1 MPKSYSPES
10 THIKPTKINKETL
23 AAIGRLIRA
32 FAEIEDL
39 LTLHI
44 CNLTSVP
51 EGRIIVLL
59 GRTAMSK
66 LLEIAEYFAKTAGAN
81 ALAAHKNVFN
91 RTFQDALGC
100 RNAVAHGTLLGRTQ
114 HKELTF
120 LTAKTEVPTGT
131 ATVLVVESYLPKNII
146 AYAKMAELAVPLI
159 EKNLMLRALRQAR
172 LRKPLSPHPKGLRQ
186 QSGKQKQ

>member
-1 MPKSYSPES
+1 MPKSYSPEC
-10 THIKPTKINKETL
+10 THIKPTNINKETL

-59 GRTAMSK
+59 SRTA
-66 LLEIAEYFAKTAGAN
+66 TAGAN

-131 ATVLVVESYLPKNII
+131 ANLLVVESYLPKNII

-159 EKNLMLRALRQAR
+159 EKNLMLQALRQAR

>member
-23 AAIGRLIRA
+23 AARGRLIRA

-66 LLEIAEYFAKTAGAN
+66 RLEIAEYFATTAGRTPWPLTRMSLTEHSKMP
-81 ALAAHKNVFN
+81 LAA
-91 RTFQDALGC
+91 A
-100 RNAVAHGTLLGRTQ
+100 TLWR
-114 HKELTF
+114 
-120 LTAKTEVPTGT
+120 
-131 ATVLVVESYLPKNII
+131 
-146 AYAKMAELAVPLI
+146 MA
-159 EKNLMLRALRQAR
+159 RY
-172 LRKPLSPHPKGLRQ
+172 
-186 QSGKQKQ
+186 

>member
-51 EGRIIVLL
+51 
-59 GRTAMSK
+59 AMSK
-66 LLEIAEYFAKTAGAN
+66 RLEIAEYFAKTAGRTPWPLTRMSLTEHSKMP
-81 ALAAHKNVFN
+81 LAA
-91 RTFQDALGC
+91 A
-100 RNAVAHGTLLGRTQ
+100 TLWR
-114 HKELTF
+114 
-120 LTAKTEVPTGT
+120 
-131 ATVLVVESYLPKNII
+131 
-146 AYAKMAELAVPLI
+146 MA
-159 EKNLMLRALRQAR
+159 RY
-172 LRKPLSPHPKGLRQ
+172 
-186 QSGKQKQ
+186 

>member
-66 LLEIAEYFAKTAGAN
+66 RLEIAEYFAKTAGAN

-131 ATVLVVESYLPKNII
+131 ATLLVVESYLPKNII

-159 EKNLMLRALRQAR
+159 EKNLMLQALRQAR
-172 LRKPLSPHPKGLRQ
+172 LRKPHSPHPKGLRQ

>member
-81 ALAAHKNVFN
+81 ALAAHKNVF
-91 RTFQDALGC
+91 
-100 RNAVAHGTLLGRTQ
+100 
-114 HKELTF
+114 
-120 LTAKTEVPTGT
+120 
-131 ATVLVVESYLPKNII
+131 
-146 AYAKMAELAVPLI
+146 
-159 EKNLMLRALRQAR
+159 
-172 LRKPLSPHPKGLRQ
+172 
-186 QSGKQKQ
+186 